1 MELRLKELREDLG
14 LSVSDVSN
22 ETGISKSSIR
32 LYEKG
37 GTPSIKQIE
46 VIARIYDVPQAWLI
60 GWVNK
65 REEKMPLVKVIEK
78 VVYREVEGARL
89 PPYHNNDNDGRLIKW
104 KESVRLVPIQK

>member
-22 ETGISKSSIR
+22 DTGISKSSIR

-37 GTPSIKQIE
+37 GVPSIKQIE
-46 VIARIYDVPQAWLI
+46 VIARIYDVPPAWLI

-65 REEKMPLVKVIEK
+65 REEKMPLIKVIEK

-89 PPYHNNDNDGRLIKW
+89 PPYHNNDNNGKLIKW
-104 KESVRLVPIQK
+104 KESVRLVPIKK

>member
-1 MELRLKELREDLG
+1 MM
-14 LSVSDVSN
+14 S
-22 ETGISKSSIR
+22 
-32 LYEKG
+32 
-37 GTPSIKQIE
+37 P
-46 VIARIYDVPQAWLI
+46 PAWLI